1 MVTLP
6 NIIFNAYRIY
16 FQDQGEMVIE
26 AAVYL
31 MVVPTA
37 IFCIIFMIVG
47 AHYLFPGY
55 FANYRVLK
63 IAGVQL
69 LSSVLITQELKK
81 RHLINRLIEIEF
93 PKRKY

>member
-16 FQDQGEMVIE
+16 SQDQGEKVVE

-47 AHYLFPGY
+47 AHY
-55 FANYRVLK
+55 RVLK

-69 LSSVLITQELKK
+69 LFSVLIAQGLEK
-81 RHLINRLIEIEF
+81 RYLTGRPIEIEF
-93 PKRKY
+93 PNRK

>member
-16 FQDQGEMVIE
+16 FLDQGEKVVE

-47 AHYLFPGY
+47 AHY
-55 FANYRVLK
+55 RVLK

-69 LSSVLITQELKK
+69 LSSFLITQELKK
-81 RHLINRLIEIEF
+81 RHLVNRLIEIEF